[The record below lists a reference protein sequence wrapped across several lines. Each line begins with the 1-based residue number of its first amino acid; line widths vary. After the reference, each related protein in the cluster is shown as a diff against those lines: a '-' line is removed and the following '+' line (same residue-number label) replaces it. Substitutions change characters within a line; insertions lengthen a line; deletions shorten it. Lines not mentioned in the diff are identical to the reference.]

1 MKKLV
6 CSMIPLLFLI
16 PTTAF
21 AEEAPTISQSTV
33 ETNSLSTSSTEETT
47 STTSQAIQ
55 SNDTQKPTSTSTE
68 SVDESIISS
77 TILVSQGETLTL
89 EMIKTDASHHGVTF
103 YDLKLLEK
111 ANTEKLGKN
120 AVSISYFSAPADEKT
135 RQEIKR
141 KIEDTAVNPKT
152 TYVISFI
159 SYDAKT
165 NEVKGRVQSTDDS
178 PVSGV
183 SIFGLDTANS
193 TEGNPLTIQEIYPF
207 ATVVTQTDSDG
218 YFTLPNQEDFNLCAF
233 NSELGI
239 YSPVYTLK
247 NQSFYGEET
256 VNSSQEPIKTTTS
269 DTSKRVDKKEDDSK
283 KGTGIFPNTG
293 EQQKVWFSILGIGI
307 ILVVVLLIFIK
318 NKKKKV

>member
-1 MKKLV
+1 
-6 CSMIPLLFLI
+6 MIPLLFLI

-47 STTSQAIQ
+47 STMSRAIQ

-68 SVDESIISS
+68 SVDESIIPS

-89 EMIKTDASHHGVTF
+89 EMIKTDSSHHGVTF

-111 ANTEKLGKN
+111 ANTEQLGKN

-141 KIEDTAVNPKT
+141 KIEYTVVNPKT

-178 PVSGV
+178 P
-183 SIFGLDTANS
+183 
-193 TEGNPLTIQEIYPF
+193 
-207 ATVVTQTDSDG
+207 DSDG

-256 VNSSQEPIKTTTS
+256 ANSSQEPIKTTTS
-269 DTSKRVDKKEDDSK
+269 DTSKRVDKKKMIVK
-283 KGTGIFPNTG
+283 K
-293 EQQKVWFSILGIGI
+293 ELVFSQIQEN
-307 ILVVVLLIFIK
+307 
-318 NKKKKV
+318 NKKYGSQF